1 MAREIELVVIWK
13 DVVEIVKNDVFNSE
27 LSDREEGEYKE
38 LYDEVKDIIEN
49 DDTENIY
56 EAFEGLEDAAQT
68 YLDQVKESCLACTQ

>member
-56 EAFEGLEDAAQT
+56 EAFEGLKDAAQT